1 MLMVVIHIICLCSF
15 SGTERPLLQ
24 DEKVYTV
31 SEVSVKPQPLK
42 GLDHFQS
49 RWSREGKYPESAQ
62 EEGIQGVVFIEFIV
76 NTDGTISNSVVKT
89 GIGYGCD
96 QAALKAFREVAKEP
110 WNPGMLRDKPV
121 KVKMVLP
128 YFFRI
133 IKR

>member
-1 MLMVVIHIICLCSF
+1 MLTVFIHIFCLCSL
-15 SGTERPLLQ
+15 SGIAGPPLQ
-24 DEKVYTV
+24 DEKVYTA

-42 GLDHFQS
+42 GLDHFQK
-49 RWSREGKYPESAQ
+49 RWSRAGKYPQHAQ
-62 EEGIQGVVFIEFIV
+62 DQGIQGMVFIEFIV
-76 NTDGTISNSVVKT
+76 NADGTITDAAVRK

-96 QAALKAFREVAKEP
+96 EAALEAFREVAKEP
-110 WNPGMLRDKPV
+110 WKPGMLRDKPV